1 VGRGDRVVAAE
12 TVLAPRPRQLPF
24 ESQVDELRT
33 VDPAWPHVHIEVV
46 DPSIPDIPSPGGG
59 CS

>member
-1 VGRGDRVVAAE
+1 MSKGERVTAGE
-12 TVLAPRPRQLPF
+12 TVLAPGPTQLPF

-46 DPSIPDIPSPGGG
+46 DPSIPDRPTPGGCG
-59 CS
+59 